1 MISQLVYLLRSL
13 FGVRLDQG
21 MLFSLMSTTP
31 ADLVFITTGNG
42 QLQFVSPNVERL
54 LGYSV
59 EQVYRQRHISA
70 LLGQSIKNLPT
81 MGAVSRSLRHTV
93 LDSSG
98 NPHQLLITIQR
109 SQGWRQSLLYIC
121 RELTDTP
128 QIGYSPQ
135 QVDRE
140 RLIAT
145 IIRRIR
151 QSLDLDWILS
161 STVREVQEFLQ
172 TDRVVIYQFHPDW
185 SGTVVAE
192 SVSPAWVSALGEN
205 IDDPCFRN
213 TYLVPYQQGRIRA
226 IDDIYASD
234 LSPCHIRTLERFQVR
249 ANLVVPIL
257 HNEQLWGLIIAHHCV
272 APRHW
277 QPWEAELMRQLADQV
292 AIAIKQSELYRQ
304 LQELN
309 ASLEM
314 QVQAR
319 TAELQQALRIESL
332 LKRITDKVRDSLD
345 EAQILT
351 TAVEELADG
360 LDINSCDAALYDHD
374 RRTSTILYEA
384 IHGIPSA
391 INTTIAMADY
401 PEIYQQLLQ
410 GQDLQQCWVNNTPE
424 RPLGAK
430 NSTLAC
436 PIVDDQGVIGDLW
449 LYRLNG
455 EAFSEQ
461 EVRLVRQVANQGAIA
476 LRQAR
481 LYKAVQAQVDE
492 LKRLNQLKED
502 FVSTVS
508 HELRTPLSS
517 INLAIQ
523 MLEIIFQKI
532 SGQLSEAQQIEQ
544 YLKILRDECQREI
557 SLISDLLD
565 LQQLEAGTEAL
576 TPTTIQLQAWIPH
589 LLESFEQRIQAQNQ
603 TLQVHIEPD
612 LPSITVDL
620 SSLERVLTELVTN
633 ACKYSPAE
641 AEIRVSCRIMSEEEK
656 NLTINA
662 LSPSVAPSSSLRL
675 FQIAVTN
682 TGTEISVEEQS
693 RIFEKFYR
701 IPNADPWKYGGT
713 GLGLALVKKLMTRL
727 GGSIHVESQAGWV
740 KFTILLPDRPN
751 YSPVTP

>member
-1 MISQLVYLLRSL
+1 
-13 FGVRLDQG
+13 
-21 MLFSLMSTTP
+21 MLSSLMNTTP
-31 ADLVFITTGNG
+31 ADLVLITTGDG
-42 QLQFVSPNVERL
+42 QLQFVSSNVERL

-70 LLGQSIKNLPT
+70 LLGQPVNSLPAT
-81 MGAVSRSLRHTV
+81 GAMVRSLRRTV

-109 SQGWRQSLLYIC
+109 SQGWGQSLLYIC

-192 SVSPAWVSALGEN
+192 SVASSWVSALGEN

-213 TYLVPYQQGRIRA
+213 NYLIPYQQGRIRA
-226 IDDIYASD
+226 IDDIYATD
-234 LSPCHIRTLERFQVR
+234 LSLCHIKTLERFQVR

-277 QPWEAELMRQLADQV
+277 QPWEAELLRQLADQV

-309 ASLEM
+309 VSLEI

-319 TAELQQALRIESL
+319 TVELQQALHIESL

-351 TAVEELADG
+351 TAVEELAHG

-374 RRTSTILYEA
+374 RRTSTILYES
-384 IHGIPSA
+384 IQGIPSA
-391 INTTIAMADY
+391 VNTTIAMADY
-401 PEIYQQLLQ
+401 PEIYHQLLQ

-436 PIVDDQGVIGDLW
+436 PIVDDQGVIGDFW

-517 INLAIQ
+517 INLATQ
-523 MLEIIFQKI
+523 MLEIIFQQI

-565 LQQLEAGTEAL
+565 LQQLEAGTDLL
-576 TPTTIQLQAWIPH
+576 TPTTVQLQAWIPH
-589 LLESFEQRIQAQNQ
+589 VLEPFEQRTQAQNQ
-603 TLQVHIEPD
+603 TLTVHIEPD
-612 LPSITVDL
+612 LPPITIDL
-620 SSLERVLTELVTN
+620 VSLERALSELVTN
-633 ACKYSPAE
+633 ACKYSPPG
-641 AEIRVSCRIMSEEEK
+641 AEICVSCQMMSEEEK
-656 NLTINA
+656 TLVSNTSLPTIA
-662 LSPSVAPSSSLRL
+662 SSPSSSL
-675 FQIAVTN
+675 FQIAVIN
-682 TGTEISVEEQS
+682 TGTEIAPEEQS

-727 GGSIHVESQAGWV
+727 GGSIHVESQTGWV
-740 KFTILLPDRPN
+740 KFTILLPDHPN
-751 YSPVTP
+751 HPPTTP